1 MGEME
6 LIGSREDQPTHADG
20 DGEEVGAMAAS
31 HRHSLEQ
38 ARARHAHLNIYISQ
52 LEIRFQ

>member
-1 MGEME
+1 MAEVE
-6 LIGSREDQPTHADG
+6 LIGGGEEQAAHIDG

-38 ARARHAHLNIYISQ
+38 ARARHVHL
-52 LEIRFQ
+52 F